1 MDRYVREILLFGEEK
16 FNRIN
21 QSKVIVFGCG
31 GVGGYVVE
39 ALARCGVG
47 TIGVVDYDVVEISN
61 INRQIIALENNVSR
75 KKVDV
80 IKERINAINSKI
92 VVKTYDMFFDEN
104 SQIDISQYDYVVDA
118 IDSVKSKVYLAE
130 TASKKGLKIISAM
143 SAGNK
148 VDATA
153 FCVEDIYKT
162 TDCPIAKIM
171 RKELK
176 KLDVPSLKVVY
187 SKEKLLR
194 NEKPVASFCPVVGC
208 MGFIIAGEVI
218 KEIINE

>member
-104 SQIDISQYDYVVDA
+104 Y
-118 IDSVKSKVYLAE
+118 
-130 TASKKGLKIISAM
+130 
-143 SAGNK
+143 
-148 VDATA
+148 
-153 FCVEDIYKT
+153 
-162 TDCPIAKIM
+162 
-171 RKELK
+171 
-176 KLDVPSLKVVY
+176 
-187 SKEKLLR
+187 
-194 NEKPVASFCPVVGC
+194 
-208 MGFIIAGEVI
+208 
-218 KEIINE
+218 